1 MTEKKY
7 FQKLCV
13 EHTNKE
19 HRGLVAAFQGR
30 DDDSGQGG
38 SWHLDRG
45 THARKYSQEA
55 ILGFGVG
62 LSERKQEIER
72 LGMIS

>member
-1 MTEKKY
+1 MVGKKKRWEAEAEPGNDMTEKKY

-30 DDDSGQGG
+30 DDESG
-38 SWHLDRG
+38 
-45 THARKYSQEA
+45 
-55 ILGFGVG
+55 
-62 LSERKQEIER
+62 
-72 LGMIS
+72 